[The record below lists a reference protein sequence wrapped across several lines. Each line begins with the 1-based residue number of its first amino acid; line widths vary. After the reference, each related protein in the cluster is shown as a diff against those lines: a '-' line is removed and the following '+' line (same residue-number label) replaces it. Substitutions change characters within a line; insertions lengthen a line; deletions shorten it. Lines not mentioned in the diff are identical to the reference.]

1 MEIFF
6 ILLGAVMLLIILG
19 IALFFTKLKNQGIC
33 PICVLQQ
40 YAKPTKIT
48 IELPQE
54 NYSNGVA
61 QTPPMGWSSWNT
73 FREKINEDIIRQTAK
88 AMRDSGL
95 LEAGYQ
101 YLNLDDCWQSSLRD
115 ERGRLQGDL
124 TNFPSGIPQLVK
136 DINSYGI
143 KLGLYTSNGTLTCE
157 DLPASLGNETL
168 DALTFALWGVEF
180 FKYDFCHN
188 IRIPSYAPS
197 IEGISIG
204 KAGSSDVQIQYAKD
218 AVLTGRAKILKDSK
232 LPSGEYIGF
241 LGNGSGRA
249 KFTINVP
256 EEGEYV
262 FTLLIKK
269 ALEKDKYLQ
278 IHINDKYTYETTV
291 PATKS
296 WSPTARH
303 QIIVQLDKGENE
315 IWMYNPVVTNADSS
329 FIQYMRMGNALK
341 KATAAVASKTGA
353 DEKPIVY
360 SICEWGRNCSWHWG
374 AKAGNLWRTT
384 PDIAPYW
391 TSIMLLYEHTIK
403 LGKYATIGGWN
414 DPDMLEVGNG
424 NLTKDENK
432 AHFSLWCMMS
442 APLILGNDLRN
453 FIKEDGTVD
462 TENSTLKIVTNRDL
476 IAIDQDRMGIP
487 AKRVKYSV
495 KGDILAKPLANGD
508 VAICFINKTKIAKN
522 FSFDIH
528 SLANDDIF
536 RVSTDDKYLI
546 RELWMGEEQEGST
559 ITTSLESHACR
570 VYRVSKI

>member
-6 ILLGAVMLLIILG
+6 ILLGIVLLAIITG
-19 IALFFTKLKNQGIC
+19 ILLFFTKLKNQGIC
-33 PICVLQQ
+33 PLCIIQQ
-40 YAKPTKIT
+40 YAKPTQIT
-48 IELPQE
+48 IELPVD
-54 NYSNGVA
+54 NYGNGVA
-61 QTPPMGWSSWNT
+61 QTPPMGWSSWNS
-73 FREKINEDIIRQTAK
+73 FHEKINEDIIRQTAK

-136 DINSYGI
+136 DINLYGI

-157 DLPASLGNETL
+157 DLPASLGNENL

-188 IRIPSYAPS
+188 VRIPSYAPS
-197 IEGISIG
+197 IEGISVG
-204 KAGSSDVQIQYAKD
+204 KAGNSDVQIQYAKD
-218 AVLTGRAKILKDSK
+218 ATLTGRAKILKESK

-249 KFTINVP
+249 KFTVSVP
-256 EEGEYV
+256 EGGEYV
-262 FTLLIKK
+262 LTLLIKK

-278 IHINDKYTYETTV
+278 IHINQKYDYETTV

-296 WSPTARH
+296 WNPTARH
-303 QIIVQLDKGENE
+303 QIIIQLDKGENE

-341 KATAAVASKTGA
+341 KATSAVATKTGLE
-353 DEKPIVY
+353 EKPIVY
-360 SICEWGRNCSWHWG
+360 SICEWGRNYSWHWG

-453 FIKEDGTVD
+453 FIKADGTVD
-462 TENSTLKIVTNRDL
+462 TENSTLKIITNRDL
-476 IAIDQDRMGIP
+476 IAIDQDRMGVP
-487 AKRVKYSV
+487 AKRIKSSV
-495 KGDILAKPLANGD
+495 KSDILAKPLANGD
-508 VAICFINKTKIAKN
+508 IAICFFNKTKIAKN
-522 FSFDIH
+522 FNFDIH
-528 SLANDDIF
+528 SLADDDIF

-546 RELWMGEEQEGST
+546 RELWMGEEQEGTT
-559 ITTSLESHACR
+559 ITASLATHACK